1 MKQVMQKAQE
11 LAEAILDSELYQ
23 DMKRLEG
30 EVRHDPEATR
40 LMGDMIACRQN
51 VEDILSSTDM
61 DPEQLITAGEEME
74 KAETRMNENEKIIA
88 LRKARKDFQTM
99 MDNVNQ
105 ILRLVITGTV
115 DDQGASGGCSGQCD
129 QCGGCR

>member
-1 MKQVMQKAQE
+1 
-11 LAEAILDSELYQ
+11 
-23 DMKRLEG
+23 
-30 EVRHDPEATR
+30 
-40 LMGDMIACRQN
+40 
-51 VEDILSSTDM
+51 M
-61 DPEQLITAGEEME
+61 DPEQLKTAGEEME

-88 LRKARKDFQTM
+88 LRNARKDFQTM